1 MKHKWNTSNNAVTF
15 FFSHLKRKIITEI
28 EFVWF
33 KKKTS
38 KKLLDVFFFN
48 WKGESKW
55 VEGKEKFESIKQ
67 ESVTFLD

>member
-1 MKHKWNTSNNAVTF
+1 MEHKWNTSNNAVTF

-38 KKLLDVFFFN
+38 KKLLDVFFLIE
-48 WKGESKW
+48 KESQN
-55 VEGKEKFESIKQ
+55 E
-67 ESVTFLD
+67 